1 MPGLSRF
8 AAAVAATTLLLAA
21 PRAEAQSLRM
31 SIGGSIGGY
40 AAGSTLMADGA
51 PDGFVRFGHK
61 SGFAGGGR
69 VTLWA
74 SARTAIEV
82 EAMVSGAGIEYYA
95 KLPALAAAE
104 VTRKG
109 QLRIT
114 SANVLWAFYKP
125 PLEPVAMYLTLGGA
139 MVQHQGDFFDDPE
152 LKDNTSDLGFVVG
165 LGLRYGVARGV
176 YLRGDARDVIST
188 YQANDRFEA
197 RKQHDLI
204 TTVGLDLMV
213 LQ

>member
-1 MPGLSRF
+1 MQLDLRI
-8 AAAVAATTLLLAA
+8 AASLGAIAILIAA
-21 PRAEAQSLRM
+21 PHAEAQSLRV
-31 SIGGSIGGY
+31 SIGGSIGAL

-61 SGFAGGGR
+61 NGLAGGGR

-74 SARTAIEV
+74 SARTAIELDGT
-82 EAMVSGAGIEYYA
+82 VSGAGVDYYA

-114 SANVLWAFYKP
+114 SASVLWAFYKP
-125 PLEPVAMYLTLGGA
+125 ALEPVAMYLTLGGA
-139 MVQHQGDFFDDPE
+139 LVQHQGDFFDDPE

-176 YLRGDARDVIST
+176 YLRADARDVITS
-188 YQANDRFEA
+188 YQASDRFES
-197 RKQHDLI
+197 RKQHDLVS
-204 TTVGLDLMV
+204 TVGLDLMV